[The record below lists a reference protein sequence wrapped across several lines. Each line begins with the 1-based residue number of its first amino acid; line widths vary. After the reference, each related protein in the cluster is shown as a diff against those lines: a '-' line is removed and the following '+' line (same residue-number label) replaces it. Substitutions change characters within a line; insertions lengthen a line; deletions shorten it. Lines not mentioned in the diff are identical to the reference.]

1 MSEQPI
7 GYWVKLVD
15 SLITER
21 FQDALEEHGV
31 TRRQWMLLN
40 HLRSGAA
47 SGGELTEALSPF
59 FGDPVP
65 EGEPRTPSEHLA
77 ELVESGWVL
86 EDGHMFSLTE
96 RGNLSLERLTEIVD
110 GIRTSATENI
120 EPIDFATTVSTLRT
134 MAANLGYREGQTAPP
149 Q

>member
-40 HLRSGAA
+40 HLRNGTA

-65 EGEPRTPSEHLA
+65 DGEPRTPSEHLA

-86 EDGHMFSLTE
+86 EEGHTFTLTE
-96 RGNLSLERLTEIVD
+96 RGALSLERLTEIVE
-110 GIRTSATENI
+110 GIRTSASENVA
-120 EPIDFATTVSTLRT
+120 PADFETTVATLRT
-134 MAANLGYREGQTAPP
+134 MASNLGYREGQAAPA

>member
-31 TRRQWMLLN
+31 TRRQCMLLN
-40 HLRSGAA
+40 HLRNGAA
-47 SGGELTEALSPF
+47 SGGQLTEALAPF

-96 RGNLSLERLTEIVD
+96 RGTLSLERLTEIVE
-110 GIRTSATENI
+110 GIRSSASENI
-120 EPIDFATTVSTLRT
+120 APADFETTVATLKT
-134 MAANLGYREGQTAPP
+134 MADNLGYREGQTAPP